1 MDTDRSIPST
11 ARTERLS
18 PIPGSPPS
26 LIHVPSGCP
35 FHPRCAYAASTNG
48 KSVNEVPLLRA
59 VGPGHEVACHLSLD
73 EQRRIRGEL
82 LAARLS
88 PAGSNPQGED
98 A

>member
-1 MDTDRSIPST
+1 MPRLDR

-73 EQRRIRGEL
+73 EQRRIWGEL

-88 PAGSNPQGED
+88 PAGSNPRGED